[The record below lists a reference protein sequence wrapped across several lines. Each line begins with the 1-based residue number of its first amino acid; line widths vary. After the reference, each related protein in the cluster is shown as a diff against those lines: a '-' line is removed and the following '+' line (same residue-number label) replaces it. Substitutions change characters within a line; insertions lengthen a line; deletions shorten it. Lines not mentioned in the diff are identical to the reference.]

1 MPFKTKRQKLAAA
14 ARRYTLSES
23 LPINYNSQKNAAD
36 LNKLPQKDVE
46 NNKSDNL
53 SNKQS
58 TGAIEANYK
67 YVKVDLI
74 KIAVI
79 ASLIVTSQIIIL
91 IFKNKLRL
99 PFLQG
104 Y

>member
-14 ARRYTLSES
+14 ARRYTLSAP
-23 LPINYNSQKNAAD
+23 LPINYSSEKNAAE
-36 LNKLPQKDVE
+36 LNKPPQRDVG
-46 NNKSDNL
+46 NNKPDNL

-58 TGAIEANYK
+58 TGAIEENYK

-79 ASLIVTSQIIIL
+79 ASLIITSQIIIL
-91 IFKNKLRL
+91 IFKNKLPL
-99 PFLQG
+99 SFLQG